1 MMIRKFAPTG
11 ILSFDFNTK
20 AMRALEWALTIASV
34 AYAAYDPEWYWIAFA
49 SAAVILTAINP
60 THRIQTALRS
70 RFIKSGKA
78 K

>member
-11 ILSFDFNTK
+11 LLSFDFNSK
-20 AMRALEWALTIASV
+20 SMRALEWALTAASV

-49 SAAVILTAINP
+49 AAAVLLTAINP
-60 THRIQTALRS
+60 THRIQAALRS
-70 RFIKSGKA
+70 RFIKPSKA